1 MIKDDDTKKKFN
13 APLESRF
20 QIYSSRLCQSL
31 YDVKQ
36 KSQMELCTPS
46 PITVRGGDRCNFKG
60 LSQEG
65 GQAKLAENL
74 RASPFDK
81 ELSNKISFS

>member
-1 MIKDDDTKKKFN
+1 MIKDDDAKKKFN

-46 PITVRGGDRCNFKG
+46 PITVRGGDVTLKVSHRKG
-60 LSQEG
+60 GRQ
-65 GQAKLAENL
+65 N
-74 RASPFDK
+74 
-81 ELSNKISFS
+81 